1 MSRNE
6 KKDPTSEAGNTETIA
21 IKETVTAEARLLSDL
36 ERGMKMLEYLE
47 KGPWPSYVSE
57 LRKTKYPI
65 EVYAE
70 GLARKYTPWLS
81 GSFRVRY
88 VFSGILARRSRDGKY
103 VEIHFRTYT
112 PAGRFYST
120 SYLRK
125 IIDVAEKYGIGLVEL
140 AANTG
145 ALVINVW
152 SDKADEAVDV
162 LRNYV
167 GTDVGSSGDTVRELY
182 ACPGPALCEFALY
195 DTLSAMDYI
204 RRHPFVY
211 QHLNNQ
217 LFPYKIKFRFSGC
230 PMDCTMGNSRADFAF
245 IGTWV
250 GPHEIDQDLFRK
262 KVEADEVNP
271 KELAESCPSK
281 AITWDEE
288 RRELRIDESK
298 CVRSMNCIRRAFPA
312 IKPGRNRKIALLVGA
327 HVQAHFGPKLAK
339 AVALLDS
346 VEEAMPFIGKVMEAY
361 MDYGASKHRIGDMIY
376 KRGFKVISEIA
387 DKTLPSKPRGAPSTH
402 LRISIGAVLTDDE
415 RKLYEDWAKSLVKEY
430 FGEG

>member
-1 MSRNE
+1 MISMSE
-6 KKDPTSEAGNTETIA
+6 QKTS
-21 IKETVTAEARLLSDL
+21 SDL

-47 KGPWPSYVSE
+47 KGPWPSYVKE
-57 LRKTKYPI
+57 LKKTNYPL
-65 EVYAE
+65 EPYAE

-103 VEIHFRTYT
+103 VEIHFRTYA
-112 PAGRFYST
+112 PAGRFFST

-125 IIDVAEKYGIGLVEL
+125 VIEVARKYGIGLIEF
-140 AANTG
+140 AGNTG
-145 ALVINVW
+145 ALVMNMIAE
-152 SDKADEAVDV
+152 KADEAVDAI
-162 LRNYV
+162 RTII
-167 GTDVGSSGDTVRELY
+167 GTDVGGSGDTFREFY

-195 DTLSAMDYI
+195 DTLHAMDYV
-204 RRHPFVY
+204 RSHPAIY
-211 QHLNNQ
+211 RYLNTQ
-217 LFPYKIKFRFSGC
+217 MFPYKVKFKFSGC
-230 PMDCTMGNSRADFAF
+230 PMDCATANSRADIAL

-250 GPHEIDQDLFRK
+250 GPPEVDQGLLRK
-262 KVEADEVNP
+262 MVEEGRINP
-271 KELAESCPSK
+271 KELVESCPSK

-288 RRELRIDESK
+288 KKELRIDGSK
-298 CVRSMNCIRRAFPA
+298 CLKAMNCIRKAFPA

-327 HVQAHFGPKLAK
+327 HAQGHFGPKLAK

-346 VEEAMPFIGKVMEAY
+346 IEEVIPFTIELINKYMELAPRR
-361 MDYGASKHRIGDMIY
+361 HRIGDMIIR
-376 KRGFKVISEIA
+376 RGFRVISEVA
-387 DKTLPSKPRGAPSTH
+387 DKTLPNKPRGTPSTH